1 MTKTEKLAAVM
12 DYIQRNETLAKSLS
26 ELKFNGV
33 EKKIVL
39 IRNETYWS
47 SASKEF
53 YAFIQELGLDYY
65 FSKAKTMHIFA

>member
-1 MTKTEKLAAVM
+1 M
-12 DYIQRNETLAKSLS
+12 DYIQRNESLAKSLS

-47 SASKEF
+47 SVNKEF
-53 YAFIQELGLDYY
+53 YAFVAELGLYYY
-65 FSKAKTMHIFA
+65 FSKAKTMQIFA